1 MINTRP
7 LVTGDKDDTGD
18 VETTGQLAAVATS
31 VETEETVET
40 VETEETPALSFTKPT
55 IRNVAAHTPAADLV
69 CPGHCRQCRQCHPA

>member
-7 LVTGDKDDTGD
+7 LVTGDEDDTGD

-31 VETEETVET
+31 VETVET
-40 VETEETPALSFTKPT
+40 EETEETPALSSTNYKPT